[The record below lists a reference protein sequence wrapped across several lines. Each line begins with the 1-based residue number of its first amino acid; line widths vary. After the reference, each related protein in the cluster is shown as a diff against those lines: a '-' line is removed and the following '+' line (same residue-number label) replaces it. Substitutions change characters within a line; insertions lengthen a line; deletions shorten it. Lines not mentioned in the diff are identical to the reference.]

1 MEYKVFELKN
11 KNGMKVKV
19 TDLGA
24 NVMEIWAPD
33 RDGNLQDVVM
43 GFDTPEEY
51 KVNSCFFG
59 ACIGRMANRI
69 NDAKFT
75 LDGKEYSLP
84 VNDGKNN
91 LHTDADKGFHK
102 MLWQSRQDG
111 NSVEFSFTSPDGD
124 GGFPGKLDMKVT
136 YTLTDE
142 NGLII
147 HYEGVSDK

>member
-75 LDGKEYSLP
+75 LDGKYVVRIGGASNVDYKFGMVISVLSQLLP
-84 VNDGKNN
+84 GDVGIINV
-91 LHTDADKGFHK
+91 
-102 MLWQSRQDG
+102 SDG
-111 NSVEFSFTSPDGD
+111 NTAHFSPT
-124 GGFPGKLDMKVT
+124 
-136 YTLTDE
+136 
-142 NGLII
+142 
-147 HYEGVSDK
+147 